1 MKELTGPHVPRRL
14 FSPIAH
20 NYERPALT
28 LSLFQY
34 RRWRRFMLSRLDPD
48 GLTRRDRQT
57 RVLDVATGTGALAFD
72 LLERMEGLRVV
83 GADITRAMLREAQ
96 ARAGRDGTG
105 RRLELVE
112 CDAEAA
118 PFRDESFDALL
129 FAYLLR
135 YVSDV
140 PGTLRALV
148 RLLKPAGTM
157 VSLDFAVPSGLA
169 YPLWRLYTGLLLPVG
184 GRLYSKA
191 WQEASGFLGR
201 SIRGFYERWPEERL
215 LEEWARSG
223 LVDVQARRLS
233 LGGAI
238 VIWGRRA

>member
-1 MKELTGPHVPRRL
+1 MKELTGPDVPRRL

-20 NYERPALT
+20 NYDRPAFT

-34 RRWRRFMLSRLDPD
+34 RRWHRFMLSRLDFD
-48 GLTRRDRQT
+48 GITAVDGPA

-72 LLERMEGLRVV
+72 VLARWAGLRVV

-96 ARAGRDGTG
+96 ARAGCDGAG
-105 RRLELVE
+105 GRLELVE

-140 PGTLRALV
+140 PGTLRTLV
-148 RLLKPAGTM
+148 RLLRSGGTM

-169 YPLWRLYTGLLLPVG
+169 YLLWRLYTGLLLPAG

-215 LEEWARSG
+215 LEEWTRSG

-238 VIWGRRA
+238 VMWGRRP